1 MQGKTRDAEGV
12 WLRAL
17 GCLGGE
23 RLRWSAAAAAAGPD
37 EETMGASISWGL
49 PPASQIRTASHRRL
63 QAGTNCPSRCSGT
76 C

>member
-23 RLRWSAAAAAAGPD
+23 RLRWSAGKDGLGVWGLEGAAAGVWGQQLL
-37 EETMGASISWGL
+37 GAGSRGVACGGS
-49 PPASQIRTASHRRL
+49 RL
-63 QAGTNCPSRCSGT
+63 LMS
-76 C
+76 